1 MTRRTGEEM
10 LEREVS
16 NRFQL
21 CDDGDVQRNHCVPE
35 CVEEMYVEICHEW
48 LKRWIDTCIHPHYPS
63 KG

>member
-48 LKRWIDTCIHPHYPS
+48 LKR
-63 KG
+63 